1 MTSSNNSYQ
10 PLNIS
15 IVGAGIGGLTA
26 AIALRKN
33 GHNVQIFETAEIK
46 TEIGAA
52 VAVQANSLR
61 VLDHLGVS
69 KENLKGFLSVF
80 LGSWLIRFA
89 FKIYKGWPPQIS
101 NLALKTAGLL
111 CHRSDLYEELKRL
124 ATGEGEGPPALLRLG
139 TTVVASDPE
148 QGAVTLKGGEI
159 VDADCI
165 LGADGI
171 HSIIRSQIL
180 GNTVKA
186 ENSGWSCFR
195 VIFEVSNLLNTPELE
210 WLHAGVTG
218 SRIVID
224 REGPFRMFLI
234 YPCRNGAFI
243 NVVAFYPDSPEDDAG
258 DPILIP
264 FPVVWMPTTTREE
277 FIAKF
282 PKFHPKFLSFLD
294 LPTHDSIH
302 RWKLRVLPHLPTWVR
317 GRAALLGDAAHG
329 TLPLLGQGAGMAVE
343 DGGSLGFLLPA
354 GTRRED
360 IPARLEAHQRLRTE
374 RGEFVNTESVAQLSK
389 GFNLLEAKKI
399 QSHLPE
405 YDAMEAAEKATATI

>member
-33 GHNVQIFETAEIK
+33 GHNVQIFETTEIK

-69 KENLKGFLSVF
+69 KENLKGVLWKGSVVF
-80 LGSWLIRFA
+80 PSDGREEGTTSAWLIPGM
-89 FKIYKGWPPQIS
+89 KE
-101 NLALKTAGLL
+101 NGLL

-124 ATGEGEGPPALLRLG
+124 ATGEGEGPPAILRLG

-148 QGAVTLKGGEI
+148 QGTVTLEGGEI
-159 VDADCI
+159 VNADCI

-171 HSIIRSQIL
+171 HSVIRSQIL

-195 VIFEVSNLLNTPELE
+195 VIFAVSSLLNTPELE
-210 WLHAGVTG
+210 WLHAGVT
-218 SRIVID
+218 
-224 REGPFRMFLI
+224 
-234 YPCRNGAFI
+234 
-243 NVVAFYPDSPEDDAG
+243 
-258 DPILIP
+258 
-264 FPVVWMPTTTREE
+264 VWMPTATREE

-282 PKFHPKFLSFLD
+282 PKFHPKFLTFLD
-294 LPTHDSIH
+294 LPIHDSIH

-360 IPARLEAHQRLRTE
+360 IPARLEAYQRLRTE

-389 GFNLLEAKKI
+389 GFNLVEAKEI
-399 QSHLPE
+399 QSYLLS
-405 YDAMEAAEKATATI
+405 YDAMKAAEECYRDHFGTGVA

>member
-26 AIALRKN
+26 AIALKKN

-69 KENLKGFLSVF
+69 KENLKGVPWKVRRGNNQLM
-80 LGSWLIRFA
+80 LI
-89 FKIYKGWPPQIS
+89 PEMQE
-101 NLALKTAGLL
+101 NGLL

-124 ATGEGEGPPALLRLG
+124 ATGEGEGPPAILRLG
-139 TTVVASDPE
+139 TTIVASDPE
-148 QGAVTLKGGEI
+148 QGTVTLKGGEI

-171 HSIIRSQIL
+171 HPGR
-180 GNTVKA
+180 
-186 ENSGWSCFR
+186 
-195 VIFEVSNLLNTPELE
+195 
-210 WLHAGVTG
+210 
-218 SRIVID
+218 
-224 REGPFRMFLI
+224 
-234 YPCRNGAFI
+234 
-243 NVVAFYPDSPEDDAG
+243 
-258 DPILIP
+258 
-264 FPVVWMPTTTREE
+264 PTATREE

-294 LPTHDSIH
+294 LPIHDSIH

-329 TLPLLGQGAGMAVE
+329 TLPLLGQGAGMAIE
-343 DGGSLGFLLPA
+343 DGGSLGCLLPA

-360 IPARLEAHQRLRTE
+360 IPARLEAYQRLRTE

-389 GFNLLEAKKI
+389 GFNLVKAKDI
-399 QSHLPE
+399 QSYLRS
-405 YDAMEAAEKATATI
+405 YDAMKAAEECYRDHFGTGVA

>member
-1 MTSSNNSYQ
+1 MASSLNNSYQ

-69 KENLKGFLSVF
+69 KGNLKGVP
-80 LGSWLIRFA
+80 W
-89 FKIYKGWPPQIS
+89 KG
-101 NLALKTAGLL
+101 GLL

-124 ATGEGEGPPALLRLG
+124 ATGEGEGPPAILRLG

-148 QGAVTLKGGEI
+148 QGTVTLKGGEI

-171 HSIIRSQIL
+171 HHFTQIPPRMTQPGSPL
-180 GNTVKA
+180 RL
-186 ENSGWSCFR
+186 ERNS
-195 VIFEVSNLLNTPELE
+195 
-210 WLHAGVTG
+210 
-218 SRIVID
+218 
-224 REGPFRMFLI
+224 
-234 YPCRNGAFI
+234 
-243 NVVAFYPDSPEDDAG
+243 SPSS
-258 DPILIP
+258 PN
-264 FPVVWMPTTTREE
+264 FTR
-277 FIAKF
+277 
-282 PKFHPKFLSFLD
+282 KFLSFLD
-294 LPTHDSIH
+294 LPIHDSIH

-360 IPARLEAHQRLRTE
+360 IPARLEAYQRLRTE

-389 GFNLLEAKKI
+389 GFSLVEAKEIQSYLLE
-399 QSHLPE
+399 
-405 YDAMEAAEKATATI
+405 YNAMKAAEECYRAYFGTSGA

>member
-26 AIALRKN
+26 AIALRRN

-46 TEIGAA
+46 TENGAA

-69 KENLKGFLSVF
+69 KENLKGVPWKGSVVF
-80 LGSWLIRFA
+80 PSDGSEEGKPSSWLIP
-89 FKIYKGWPPQIS
+89 GMEE
-101 NLALKTAGLL
+101 NGLL

-124 ATGEGEGPPALLRLG
+124 ATGGGEGPPAILRLG

-148 QGAVTLKGGEI
+148 QGTVTLKGGEI

-171 HSIIRSQIL
+171 HETL
-180 GNTVKA
+180 KA
-186 ENSGWSCFR
+186 QNSGWSCFR

-243 NVVAFYPDSPEDDAG
+243 NVVAFYPDSPEDDAA
-258 DPILIP
+258 
-264 FPVVWMPTTTREE
+264 WTPTATREE

-282 PKFHPKFLSFLD
+282 PKFHPKFMSFLD
-294 LPTHDSIH
+294 LPIHDSIH

-329 TLPLLGQGAGMAVE
+329 TLPLLGQGTGMAVE
-343 DGGSLGFLLPA
+343 DGGSLWFRLPA

-360 IPARLEAHQRLRTE
+360 IPARLEAYQRLRTE

-389 GFNLLEAKKI
+389 GFSLVEAKEIQSYLLE
-399 QSHLPE
+399 
-405 YDAMEAAEKATATI
+405 YNAMKAAEECYRAYFGTGGA

>member
-26 AIALRKN
+26 AVALRRN

-69 KENLKGFLSVF
+69 KENLKGVPWKGD
-80 LGSWLIRFA
+80 GSFNA
-89 FKIYKGWPPQIS
+89 SQ
-101 NLALKTAGLL
+101 GLL

-124 ATGEGEGPPALLRLG
+124 ATGGGEGPPAILRLG
-139 TTVVASDPE
+139 TTVVTSDPE
-148 QGAVTLKGGEI
+148 QGTVNLKGGEI

-171 HSIIRSQIL
+171 HSVIRSQIL

-186 ENSGWSCFR
+186 QNSGWSCFR

-243 NVVAFYPDSPEDDAG
+243 NLVAFYPDSPEDDAA
-258 DPILIP
+258 
-264 FPVVWMPTTTREE
+264 WTPTATREE

-294 LPTHDSIH
+294 LPIHDSIH
-302 RWKLRVLPHLPTWVR
+302 RWKFRVLPHLPTWVR

-360 IPARLEAHQRLRTE
+360 IPARLEAYQRLRTE

-389 GFNLLEAKKI
+389 GSSLVEAKEIQCYLLE
-399 QSHLPE
+399 
-405 YDAMEAAEKATATI
+405 YNAMKAAEECYRAYFETGRA

>member
-26 AIALRKN
+26 AIALRRN

-46 TEIGAA
+46 TETGAA

-69 KENLKGFLSVF
+69 KENLKGVP
-80 LGSWLIRFA
+80 W
-89 FKIYKGWPPQIS
+89 KG
-101 NLALKTAGLL
+101 
-111 CHRSDLYEELKRL
+111 ELKRL
-124 ATGEGEGPPALLRLG
+124 ATGGGEGPPAILRLG

-148 QGAVTLKGGEI
+148 QGTVTLKGGEI

-171 HSIIRSQIL
+171 HETL
-180 GNTVKA
+180 KA
-186 ENSGWSCFR
+186 QNSGWSCFR

-243 NVVAFYPDSPEDDAG
+243 NVVAFYPDSPEDDAA
-258 DPILIP
+258 
-264 FPVVWMPTTTREE
+264 WTPTATREE

-282 PKFHPKFLSFLD
+282 PKFHPKFMSFLD
-294 LPTHDSIH
+294 LPIHDSIH

-329 TLPLLGQGAGMAVE
+329 TLPLLGQGTGMAVE
-343 DGGSLGFLLPA
+343 DGGSLWFLLPA

-360 IPARLEAHQRLRTE
+360 IPARLEAYQRLRTE

-389 GFNLLEAKKI
+389 GFSLVEAKEIQSYLLE
-399 QSHLPE
+399 
-405 YDAMEAAEKATATI
+405 YNAMKAAEECYRAYFGTSGA

>member
-1 MTSSNNSYQ
+1 MASSLNNSYQ

-15 IVGAGIGGLTA
+15 IVGTGIGGLTA

-69 KENLKGFLSVF
+69 KENLKGVPGKGYDAYY
-80 LGSWLIRFA
+80 LGNNQLM
-89 FKIYKGWPPQIS
+89 
-101 NLALKTAGLL
+101 GLF

-124 ATGEGEGPPALLRLG
+124 ATGEGEGPPAILRLG
-139 TTVVASDPE
+139 TTVVTSDPE
-148 QGAVTLKGGEI
+148 QGTVTLKGGEI

-171 HSIIRSQIL
+171 HS
-180 GNTVKA
+180 
-186 ENSGWSCFR
+186 CFR
-195 VIFEVSNLLNTPELE
+195 VIFEMSNLLNTPELE

-243 NVVAFYPDSPEDDAG
+243 NVVAFYPDSPEDDAA
-258 DPILIP
+258 
-264 FPVVWMPTTTREE
+264 WKPTATREE

-294 LPTHDSIH
+294 LPIHDSIH
-302 RWKLRVLPHLPTWVR
+302 RWKFRVLPHLPTWVR
-317 GRAALLGDAAHG
+317 GRAGLLGDAAHG
-329 TLPLLGQGAGMAVE
+329 TLPLLGQGTGMAVE

-360 IPARLEAHQRLRTE
+360 IPARLEAYQRLRTE

-389 GFNLLEAKKI
+389 GISLVEAKEI
-399 QSHLPE
+399 QSYLLK
-405 YDAMEAAEKATATI
+405 YNAMKAGEECYRAYFGTSGA